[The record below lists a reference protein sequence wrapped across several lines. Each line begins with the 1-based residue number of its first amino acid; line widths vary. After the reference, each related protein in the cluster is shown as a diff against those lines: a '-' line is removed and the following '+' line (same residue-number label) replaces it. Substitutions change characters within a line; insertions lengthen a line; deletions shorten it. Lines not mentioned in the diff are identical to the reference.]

1 MYSVASKDR
10 DVIALEIRCDELNV
24 DLEYLSAHPRKVVR
38 HSDVAWPQELVDRSL
53 RPALL
58 TAGDRETVPTTA
70 SGRERAHEVAS

>member
-58 TAGDRETVPTTA
+58 TAAAIEKLCLQLPLGEN
-70 SGRERAHEVAS
+70 